1 MKIWLMVL
9 PFVCAASVSMADGI
23 EGDATDQTAATAEQ
37 VTATQSASRQ
47 RGRRLPHGD
56 MRHCLDLKSSQA
68 IIRCSETRRK
78 K

>member
-1 MKIWLMVL
+1 MKMWLMML
-9 PFVCAASVSMADGI
+9 PLVCAASVSMADGI
-23 EGDATDQTAATAEQ
+23 EGEATGQTATAAEKAP
-37 VTATQSASRQ
+37 VIQSASRQ
-47 RGRRLPHGD
+47 RGRSLPHGD